1 VSRPYLLLVSRSV
14 MRVRRSLAAI
24 IPENLGARPSTI
36 MRERPRP
43 TNTTAKAVTQ
53 SLRVN
58 SNFVRRAAVRCALYQ
73 CQLCGR
79 SCHCPVQ
86 FECPQMTADIPNFDA
101 SLPANFSTHQV
112 KSISF
117 ADFASWVTDQIPI
130 AARHAGHP
138 RIPSFR

>member
-1 VSRPYLLLVSRSV
+1 

-58 SNFVRRAAVRCALYQ
+58 SNLVRLADIYIFSCEGPVWIILLFKQLFICVHFY
-73 CQLCGR
+73 QLC
-79 SCHCPVQ
+79 Q
-86 FECPQMTADIPNFDA
+86 AEE
-101 SLPANFSTHQV
+101 LL
-112 KSISF
+112 
-117 ADFASWVTDQIPI
+117 
-130 AARHAGHP
+130 
-138 RIPSFR
+138 